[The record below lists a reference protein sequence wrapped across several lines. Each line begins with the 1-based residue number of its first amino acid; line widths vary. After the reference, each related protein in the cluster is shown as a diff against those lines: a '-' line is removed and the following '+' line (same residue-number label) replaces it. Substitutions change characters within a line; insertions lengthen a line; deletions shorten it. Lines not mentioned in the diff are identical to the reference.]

1 MNPLNKPQRDGK
13 YRDRDID
20 CQEALEKAFMEIAG
34 VQSNTVVAAA
44 GGTMSPALAAL
55 AKRAEAV
62 GWSVE
67 EAEVAISELAQNL
80 LDEDAAGASEEE

>member
-1 MNPLNKPQRDGK
+1 MNPLNKPQREGK

-34 VQSNTVVAAA
+34 AQTNTVIAAA

-62 GWSVE
+62 GWSLE
-67 EAEVAISELAQNL
+67 EAEVAISELAQNI
-80 LDEDAAGASEEE
+80 LDDAAAEEEE